1 LSVVYG
7 SIPPMSVAKLE
18 PAFKPRTIRYYG
30 GKAKLTDFIIGGL
43 QQSGLK
49 EGMTVLDGFTG
60 TSVVA
65 QELKHRGF
73 HTYASDH
80 LYFCYALADAHLAFN
95 HQPTFKKLKL
105 NSGVLDYLNSL
116 KPKNGFITRNY
127 SPFEQC
133 ERMYLSIENAN
144 KVDAI
149 RDQIEEWKNED
160 LVTHSEFNY
169 LLATLIYGINLVSNI
184 TGTYGA
190 YLKFW
195 EGRSKKSLFL
205 TPIDIAPS
213 KYSNQAMCKDVVEA
227 VSKQYYD
234 FIYLDPPY
242 NSRGYFS
249 NYFFLEMVAK
259 GWYETIPI
267 PQGVTGIPRNLEVR
281 SDYSSKME
289 VSGAFQRLINKC
301 DAEYVAISYNNEG
314 LLPQEKLLEILNDFG
329 KVKILTQEHKRYRS
343 VNQDGSNSI
352 TQELLFVVR
361 KK

>member
-1 LSVVYG
+1 
-7 SIPPMSVAKLE
+7 MSNNLE

-30 GKAKLTDFIIGGL
+30 GKAKLANFIINGL

-73 HTYASDH
+73 STYANDH

-95 HQPTFKKLKL
+95 NQPTFKKLKL
-105 NSGVLDYLNSL
+105 NSDVLDFLNSL
-116 KPKNGFITRNY
+116 APKNGFVTRNY
-127 SPFEQC
+127 SPFEKC
-133 ERMYLSIENAN
+133 ERMYLSVENAN

-149 RDQIEEWKNED
+149 RDQIQEWKDQKIITN
-160 LVTHSEFNY
+160 SEFNY
-169 LLATLIYGINLVSNI
+169 LLASLIYGINLVSNI

-195 EGRSKKSLFL
+195 EGRSKKSLL
-205 TPIDIAPS
+205 LKPIEIDPS
-213 KYSNQAMCKDVVEA
+213 RYTNQAMCKDVVEA
-227 VSKQYYD
+227 VSKQHYD

-249 NYFFLEMVAK
+249 NYFFLEMVAV
-259 GWYETIPI
+259 GWYENIPI
-267 PQGVTGIPRNLEVR
+267 PEGLTGIPRNIEVR
-281 SDYSSKME
+281 SEYSSKKE

-301 DAEYVAISYNNEG
+301 DAEYVSVSYNNEG
-314 LLPQEKLLEILNDFG
+314 LLPQDKLLEILNDFG
-329 KVKILTQEHKRYRS
+329 KVKLLTQEHKRYRS
-343 VNQDGSNSI
+343 INQDGTNLL
-352 TQELLFVVR
+352 TKELLFVVR

>member
-1 LSVVYG
+1 M
-7 SIPPMSVAKLE
+7 SIAKLE

-30 GKAKLTDFIIGGL
+30 GKAKLADFIIGGL
-43 QQSGLK
+43 QRSGLK

-105 NSGVLDYLNSL
+105 NSDVLDYLNSL
-116 KPKNGFITRNY
+116 KPKNGFVTRNY

-160 LVTHSEFNY
+160 LVTLSEFNY

-195 EGRSKKSLFL
+195 EGRSKKRLSL

-213 KYSNQAMCKDVVEA
+213 KYSNNAMCIDVVEA
-227 VSKQYYD
+227 VSKQHYD

-242 NSRGYFS
+242 NSRAYFS

-267 PQGVTGIPRNLEVR
+267 PQGVTGIPRNLEIR

-343 VNQDGSNSI
+343 VNQDGSKSI